1 MLNFSELNPQ
11 GYDQKRKLFRTNS
24 FVLAQSSAKKFYVE
38 QLTVKSSPNNIKYQ
52 TDTELS
58 NEYWNI
64 ISASKTSNVSWE
76 TLGTQKPYNQSSKR
90 YLLCLNE
97 KLVIVIALHKAENM
111 LNKTSEIIS
120 KFRRRNKYML
130 ASYDSKD

>member
-24 FVLAQSSAKKFYVE
+24 FVLAHSSAKKFYVE

-64 ISASKTSNVSWE
+64 ISTNKTSNVSWE
-76 TLGTQKPYNQSSKR
+76 ILGTHES
-90 YLLCLNE
+90 
-97 KLVIVIALHKAENM
+97 
-111 LNKTSEIIS
+111 
-120 KFRRRNKYML
+120 
-130 ASYDSKD
+130 